1 MSIVKKQKPTRHTSR
16 DRDSVRDS
24 KVSRAL
30 QLHGVPLRTA
40 CKVDE
45 ALACEAYWALG
56 SHRST
61 QTPLSLIAQGWYAC
75 SNPPSTWS
83 TWSAESSPHACSHGA
98 SFERICSL
106 VRAHATRVLV
116 EGVAASRLAAILSV
130 KAGRRVA
137 RRRVVVGAT
146 VVVGRGRSV
155 AVRVSTVGVRR
166 VL

>member
-16 DRDSVRDS
+16 DRDS

-83 TWSAESSPHACSHGA
+83 TWSVQSLLHPHGA

-116 EGVAASRLAAILSV
+116 EGVATSRLAAILSV